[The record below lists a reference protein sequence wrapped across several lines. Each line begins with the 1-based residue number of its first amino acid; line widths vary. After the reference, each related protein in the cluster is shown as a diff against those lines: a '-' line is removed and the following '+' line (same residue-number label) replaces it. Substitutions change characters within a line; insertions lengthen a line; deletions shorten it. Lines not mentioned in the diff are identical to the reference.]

1 MKVLLTG
8 ANGQVGWEIVQRA
21 TNHQL
26 LALTHSELD
35 ITDSQAVQPAVKE
48 SGADIVI
55 NAAAYTAVDQAEQET
70 DLAFAVNRDGPAN
83 LAATCAQLGIP
94 LLHLSTDYVFDGS
107 KAGAYR
113 ENDPVAPLGVYG
125 DSKWQGEEAV
135 RQRLAAHLIL
145 RVSWIFGSHGRNFVK
160 TMLRLAK
167 ERKQL
172 QVVADQHGCPT
183 YAGDIADVVLRLA
196 EHVVK
201 GSSFDSI
208 PGRNKNSC
216 WGTYHYCGVP
226 ATTWHGF
233 AQTIIDVARM
243 HGPLQVEEIVPI
255 TTVDYPTPAVRPV
268 NSELACQQLQE
279 RFAIKRRPWRD
290 GLETTLRMVS
300 AGSL

>member
-8 ANGQVGWEIVQRA
+8 ANGQVGWEIVRRA

-26 LALTHSELD
+26 LALTHRELD
-35 ITDSQAVQPAVKE
+35 ITHSQVVQHTVKE

-55 NAAAYTAVDQAEQET
+55 NAAAYTAVDQAEQEP
-70 DLAFAVNRDGPAN
+70 DMAFAVNRDGPAN

-107 KAGAYR
+107 KAGAYY
-113 ENDPVAPLGVYG
+113 EDDPVAPLGVYG
-125 DSKWQGEEAV
+125 DSKWQGEESV

-172 QVVADQHGCPT
+172 RVVADQYGCPT

-196 EHVVK
+196 ERVVQD
-201 GSSFDSI
+201 SSFGAIS
-208 PGRNKNSC
+208 GKNKNSY

-233 AQTIIDVARM
+233 AKTIIDIGRM
-243 HGPLQVEEIVPI
+243 HSPLQVEEIVPI
-255 TTVDYPTPAVRPV
+255 STIDYPTPAARPV
-268 NSELACQQLQE
+268 NSVLACQQLQE
-279 RFAIKRRPWRD
+279 RFAIKPCPWRD
-290 GLETTLRMVS
+290 GLEATLRMI
-300 AGSL
+300 AAESL

>member
-8 ANGQVGWEIVQRA
+8 ANGQVGWEIVRRA

-26 LALTHSELD
+26 LALTHRELD
-35 ITDSQAVQPAVKE
+35 ITHSQVVQHTVKE

-55 NAAAYTAVDQAEQET
+55 NAAAYTAVDQAEQEP
-70 DLAFAVNRDGPAN
+70 DMAFAVNRDGPAN

-107 KAGAYR
+107 KAGAYH
-113 ENDPVAPLGVYG
+113 EDDPVAPLGVYG

-172 QVVADQHGCPT
+172 RVVADQYGCPT

-196 EHVVK
+196 ERVVQD
-201 GSSFDSI
+201 SSFGAIS
-208 PGRNKNSC
+208 GKNKNSY

-233 AQTIIDVARM
+233 AQTIIDIGRM
-243 HGPLQVEEIVPI
+243 HSPLQVEEIIPI
-255 TTVDYPTPAVRPV
+255 ATIDYPTPAVRPV
-268 NSELACQQLQE
+268 NSVLACQQLQE
-279 RFAIKRRPWRD
+279 RFAIKPCPWRD
-290 GLETTLRMVS
+290 GLEATLRMIS
-300 AGSL
+300 AESL